1 MTEALTNFKYI
12 EDSDSTIELHSDSQ
26 IYKLDISVFQYS
38 ISTNL
43 YKKFLNL
50 IDLIKDIK
58 NGNTNIGKYWHVKAS
73 INFAANNYIMLYGNN
88 LMRFNIQNNDQTINV
103 HFKLDLSEHADEVLK
118 FMERISDTV
127 EVKAS
132 ENEDSD

>member
-1 MTEALTNFKYI
+1 MTAALTNFKYL

-38 ISTNL
+38 ISINL
-43 YKKFLNL
+43 YNKFLNF

-58 NGNTNIGKYWHVKAS
+58 NGNTNIGKYWHVKES
-73 INFAANNYIMLYGNN
+73 INFASNNYIILYGNN
-88 LMRFNIQNNDQTINV
+88 LMRFNIQNIDKTINI
-103 HFKLDLSEHADEVLK
+103 HFTLDLSEHADAVLK

-132 ENEDSD
+132 ENEYSD